1 MNMPFT
7 KKVFALVCVLVLGF
21 PVAASAIVNP
31 DPVHSKNVPSAV
43 VALHLY
49 ADKTPAG
56 GTQYCSGTVIA
67 PVWVLTAGHCVFS
80 KMKPSDMYV
89 STLVNR
95 QRVTAKVVGIF
106 VHPRFDVSWYSVSH
120 DVALLKLEAPIPGVE
135 PIPAVGKNDQAALE
149 DPQGFLLYGWGFVY
163 TGTPDSKDNR
173 PGYLND
179 EPLLPTRPRGVVQ
192 FLDQNPKIEY
202 DPRMHIAAL
211 HVSGGLMQG
220 SCNGDSG
227 GPLVSAHGGKLRVV
241 GVVSYGL
248 SECLEDVAGIN
259 TRVSRFSGWIRNTMR
274 NNQEDSSV
282 SQAQKPVQG
291 M

>member
-67 PVWVLTAGHCVFS
+67 PVWVLTAGHCVLS
-80 KMKPSDMYV
+80 DMKPSDMYV

-106 VHPRFDVSWYSVSH
+106 VHPRFDISWYSVSH
-120 DVALLKLEAPIPGVE
+120 DVALLRLEAPIPGVE

-149 DPQGFLLYGWGFVY
+149 DPQGFILYGWGFVF
-163 TGTPDSKDNR
+163 TGTPDSMKNR
-173 PGYLND
+173 PGFLD
-179 EPLLPTRPRGVVQ
+179 GSPLLPKRPRGVVQ
-192 FLDQNPKIEY
+192 FLDQNPEIEY

-227 GPLVSAHGGKLRVV
+227 GPLVSTHGGKLRVV
-241 GVVSYGL
+241 GVVSYGS
-248 SECLEDVAGIN
+248 SECLDDVAGIN
-259 TRVSRFSGWIRNTMR
+259 TRVSRYSGWIRNTMG
-274 NNQEDSSV
+274 NYPGGSS
-282 SQAQKPVQG
+282 SQTHEPAQG